1 MQSRSRMLAR
11 MQKQTSRAQHR
22 TNIRERYGLQ
32 PDMLDTGIRFYLS
45 ECLNRSFYWL
55 SILVTFLVTGGDRRV
70 QAGPRFQNRFETH
83 HENSRIDQLINIVH
97 LTAEQTA

>member
-1 MQSRSRMLAR
+1 ML
-11 MQKQTSRAQHR
+11 KSV
-22 TNIRERYGLQ
+22 I
-32 PDMLDTGIRFYLS
+32 LS
-45 ECLNRSFYWL
+45 AIDF
-55 SILVTFLVTGGDRRV
+55 GDIFGDKNNGDKRV